1 MGEEFG
7 HSLAGS
13 PAQASQAV
21 IQASAEAAVR
31 LGGSLPPSIRLPA
44 DSGPWDYMM
53 EAHVCLPAV
62 RQGPLSTP
70 RDPPFSVS
78 SSHMVVCCVGMAC
91 SSVFLRARAKET
103 SLLQLTWAP
112 REGFGT

>member
-21 IQASAEAAVR
+21 IQASEEAAVR
-31 LGGSLPPSIRLPA
+31 LGGSLPPSIKLPE

-62 RQGPLSTP
+62 SQGQLSIP
-70 RDPPFSVS
+70 RDP
-78 SSHMVVCCVGMAC
+78 
-91 SSVFLRARAKET
+91 T
-103 SLLQLTWAP
+103 LLCKQLTH
-112 REGFGT
+112 GCLLCGHGLF

>member
-13 PAQASQAV
+13 PAQACQAV
-21 IQASAEAAVR
+21 IQASEEAAVH

-53 EAHVCLPAV
+53 ETHVCLPAV
-62 RQGPLSTP
+62 SQGPLSTP
-70 RDPPFSVS
+70 RDP
-78 SSHMVVCCVGMAC
+78 A
-91 SSVFLRARAKET
+91 
-103 SLLQLTWAP
+103 LLCKQPTHGCLLC
-112 REGFGT
+112 GHGLF